1 MFPPGEMGTASFDR
15 PAGTL
20 NVLESAA
27 LADVESVTV
36 EGRSGQNNG
45 PYEVVELD
53 NDLIR
58 YGTNNTVGEKG
69 ANVQVGSWTAAGQG
83 REPARS

>member
-36 EGRSGQNNG
+36 EGAVVRTTAHTRSSN
-45 PYEVVELD
+45 
-53 NDLIR
+53 
-58 YGTNNTVGEKG
+58 
-69 ANVQVGSWTAAGQG
+69 
-83 REPARS
+83 